1 MKRKNML
8 MVGVT
13 LIMVLSTIFTVYAQ
27 SNAGDNHKSTTVGG
41 DINVVKEINHMKTI
55 PVKDVTSSLSY
66 DQLKKIG
73 LPDFILPYPNT
84 EFQVFK
90 AENLTASQTGTILS
104 LDGGKGFQLKAGD
117 IVRVYS
123 VSTGNSTGSSSNE
136 EGVFEIGYVK
146 NNRQTS
152 LTVGNLAGPCTAW
165 SIEKTQDVG
174 SYEIYFKTEGKIKS
188 NFDIIITIQ
197 NVPQIVQN

>member
-8 MVGVT
+8 MVGVV

-27 SNAGDNHKSTTVGG
+27 SNANSNHKQTAINGNITVVNE
-41 DINVVKEINHMKTI
+41 IEQMKSISVKN
-55 PVKDVTSSLSY
+55 VTSSFSY

-84 EFQVFK
+84 DFQVFK

-104 LDGGKGFQLKAGD
+104 LDGSKGFQLIAGD
-117 IVRVYS
+117 IVRVYY
-123 VSTGNSTGSSSNE
+123 VSTGNSPNE

-165 SIEKTQDVG
+165 SIEKTQDAG
-174 SYEIYFKTEGKIKS
+174 SYEIYFKTEDKIKS
-188 NFDIIITIQ
+188 NFDVIITIQ
-197 NVPQIVQN
+197 NVPQIVEN